1 MARNG
6 KAAEADAKIPDEL
19 YDRLKPTE
27 QEVFDLIGSWGFR
40 PDRDEKTLEWYAL
53 ALQGDKKIGPK
64 PTLSDLAEAVQA
76 AVPDTKDNVVKL
88 KQDHKGN
95 TYFEGMEPI
104 VDEQLAAA
112 ALEEFADKEAW
123 NEAGKKKKKS
133 KDALE
138 AIAAA
143 KRHLFRPDPDN
154 SNSLIYRVGGIEI
167 SIEKEFKTKVKTR
180 RLEDEDETTVKKA
193 A

>member
-1 MARNG
+1 MG
-6 KAAEADAKIPDEL
+6 KDATKQKATQPDDL
-19 YDRLKPTE
+19 YDKLKPTE
-27 QEVFDLIGSWGFR
+27 QEVYDLIGSMGFR

-53 ALQGDKKIGPK
+53 AMQGDQKIGPK

-123 NEAGKKKKKS
+123 NLAGKKKKKS

-180 RLEDEDETTVKKA
+180 RIDDEDDEKDVKKA